1 MEEAARRTELT
12 LARLGKVATGGS
24 LVVRM
29 NRAKRLV
36 IELLGQRVSRSPQL
50 VVTMR
55 ELASLL
61 ERTIAGALEV
71 TAQLRLVA
79 SLELLLGVLIFEL
92 MLRPFQILDN
102 VFRRSDDRFL
112 AAVDNIV
119 RAATFGVLSG

>member
-12 LARLGKVATGGS
+12 LARLVKVATGGS

-36 IELLGQRVSRSPQL
+36 IELLGQRVSPSPQL
-50 VVTMR
+50 VITVC

-61 ERTIAGALEV
+61 EWTIAGALEV

-102 VFRRSDDRFL
+102 VLRRSDDRFL

-119 RAATFGVLSG
+119 RAAFGVLSG

>member
-12 LARLGKVATGGS
+12 LARLVKVATGGS

-102 VFRRSDDRFL
+102 VLRRSDDRFL

-119 RAATFGVLSG
+119 RAAFGVLSG